1 MSKEIIGR
9 GQPSVSTSER
19 QVALQKLKERQ
30 REWKLMRQQLA
41 SGERVPQFSRET
53 AFTTPYTSP
62 DLRAGRK

>member
-9 GQPSVSTSER
+9 GQPSVSLSER
-19 QVALQKLKERQ
+19 QAALQKLKERQ

-41 SGERVPQFSRET
+41 SGGKVLQPSGET
-53 AFTTPYTSP
+53 ASTTPSASP